1 MVVIIDTH
9 SVTDA
14 FAKNAGLGFYIPYIH
29 NGQRHDYTPD
39 FIVRLNT
46 EGDVPRHLILETKGW
61 DPLEEKKRSAAVRWV
76 AAVNAE
82 GSFGGWD
89 YRIAKRVSE
98 VREILDAFL
107 TAMQTTTYIS
117 VERGGGAA

>member
-9 SVTDA
+9 PVTDA
-14 FAKNAGLGFYIPYIH
+14 FVKNAGLGFYIPYIH
-29 NGQRHDYTPD
+29 SGQRHDYTPD

-46 EGDVPRHLILETKGW
+46 DGDVPRHLILETKGW
-61 DPLEEKKRSAAVRWV
+61 DPLEEKKRSAAERWV

-98 VREILDAFL
+98 VREILDDCAA
-107 TAMQTTTYIS
+107 AMQTTTYIS